1 MTTVQKIAEIEA
13 EMARTQKNK
22 ATNGHLGMLKA
33 KLAKFKRELLE
44 PATSGGGGG
53 SGFDVSKSGVRTR
66 CFCRRSATRVPRSRF
81 LRYLPCLLCFSCF
94 LLLPPTSCAHAAT
107 PSAPMLRH
115 PPPRTGYTSRI
126 SGVSIGG
133 KVHASDEADGHVLR
147 GGVV

>member
-81 LRYLPCLLCFSCF
+81 LRYLPCLLCFSCLPAAAAD
-94 LLLPPTSCAHAAT
+94 LLCSRCHALRTHAAPPTAAH
-107 PSAPMLRH
+107 
-115 PPPRTGYTSRI
+115 RI
-126 SGVSIGG
+126 
-133 KVHASDEADGHVLR
+133 HE
-147 GGVV
+147 

>member
-53 SGFDVSKSGVRTR
+53 SGFDVSKSGVCAR
-66 CFCRRSATRVPRSRF
+66 CFCRRSAARVPRSRF
-81 LRYLPCLLCFSCF
+81 LRYLPCLPCFSLAAD
-94 LLLPPTSCAHAAT
+94 LLCSRWHALRTHAAPPTAAH
-107 PSAPMLRH
+107 
-115 PPPRTGYTSRI
+115 RI
-126 SGVSIGG
+126 
-133 KVHASDEADGHVLR
+133 HE
-147 GGVV
+147 